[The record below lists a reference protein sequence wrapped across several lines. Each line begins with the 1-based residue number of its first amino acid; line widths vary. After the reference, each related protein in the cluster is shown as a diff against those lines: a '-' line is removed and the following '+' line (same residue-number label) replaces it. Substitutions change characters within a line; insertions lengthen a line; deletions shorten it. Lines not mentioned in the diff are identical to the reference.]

1 MKLNL
6 YGKKAFIS
14 GSTEGIGFAIAQSFL
29 KEGVEVV
36 INGRS
41 QEKIDV
47 AIAKLSSGVTDV
59 RVSGIRAD
67 FTVETDVDDL
77 LAQLSEID
85 ILVNNVGLFDVK
97 SFFDVDAKEWQRYFD
112 VNVMSGVKLSK
123 HLLPSMIERD
133 WGRVISTKSAQ
144 IAFSNGLAKLT
155 KDTKVTVNT
164 ILGGPIYSDGVARAI
179 EQIASLQGLDVE
191 EMKAGVIAS
200 KQTSLINRFIEP
212 TEIASFATFLA
223 SPVSSSIN
231 GAALRADG
239 GVLTTIV

>member
-1 MKLNL
+1 
-6 YGKKAFIS
+6 
-14 GSTEGIGFAIAQSFL
+14 
-29 KEGVEVV
+29 
-36 INGRS
+36 
-41 QEKIDV
+41 
-47 AIAKLSSGVTDV
+47 
-59 RVSGIRAD
+59 
-67 FTVETDVDDL
+67 

-133 WGRVISTKSAQ
+133 WGRVIFISSESGINIPSDMIHYGTTKSAQ